1 MSAPKSHSMFPD
13 QTWYETGKPEILSVP
28 RCKGLPMQAA
38 FGTRTSIICAWGSN
52 CCTIQ
57 TWTPDMLWKISFNMP
72 GLSMY
77 EELILRPL
85 LVTKTGQ
92 APSRQRRATPSIRN
106 ILKCLHFQN
115 DQKSCTVTIDC
126 LPSSCVPAFPI
137 LRHSSAS
144 SLPPLSS

>member
-1 MSAPKSHSMFPD
+1 MRQVSLKYRLFPGVRACPCR
-13 QTWYETGKPEILSVP
+13 QLLAHVP
-28 RCKGLPMQAA
+28 QSFVHG
-38 FGTRTSIICAWGSN
+38 GSN

-72 GLSMY
+72 GLSIY

-92 APSRQRRATPSIRN
+92 APSGQLRATPSMRN

-137 LRHSSAS
+137 FRHSSAS
-144 SLPPLSS
+144 SSFIFLVDLLSVRGEGVWV